1 MSQKR
6 SSSVYSLNSE
16 LNESNSGLDL
26 SIKEALNTLKGGTKK
41 QNVVP
46 SRITISPRPVGRV
59 YSNPSTPRRSFRGN
73 QDSSKVRVSLL
84 TPSQSHKQI
93 VRVKGKV
100 VADLD
105 EFLET
110 ERLVQ
115 KEVHRPALKGKDSAR
130 DPIRKTTDFGKKV
143 PNWYREE
150 NKPVNKEKILE
161 QTVKNLNVMVKKCK
175 NFIER
180 IQNSNIN
187 KKLITKLAFK
197 VWTLTIRDF
206 KSNLT

>member
-1 MSQKR
+1 M
-6 SSSVYSLNSE
+6 NSE
-16 LNESNSGLDL
+16 LNESNSSLDM

-41 QNVVP
+41 ANVVP
-46 SRITISPRPVGRV
+46 SRITISPRPIGRV
-59 YSNPSTPRRSFRGN
+59 YSNPSTPRRSFRGI

-93 VRVKGKV
+93 VRVKGKGA
-100 VADLD
+100 ADLD

-115 KEVHRPALKGKDSAR
+115 KEIHRPAVKLKDSAR
-130 DPIRKTTDFGKKV
+130 DQTRKNTDFGKKI
-143 PNWYREE
+143 PNWYKED
-150 NKPVNKEKILE
+150 NKSVNKEKILE
-161 QTVKNLNVMVKKCK
+161 QTVKNLNVMIKKCK

-180 IQNSNIN
+180 IQSSNIN
-187 KKLITKLAFK
+187 KRLIVKLAFK
-197 VWTLTIRDF
+197 VWTLTNTTF